1 MTLAPSFDDLVEL
14 NRKITGGS
22 GRVINANNLRSAL
35 GRPFHTFDGQL
46 LYATVVSQAGAL
58 LEALIAAHGFEDGNK
73 RTAWVATKTFL
84 IINNIP
90 VRKVRHTLAADFVE
104 GVALHAYSGEAV
116 SRWLA
121 TELVGT

>member
-1 MTLAPSFDDLVEL
+1 MTLAPSFDDLDEL
-14 NRKITGGS
+14 NRMITGGR

-46 LYATVVSQAGAL
+46 LYASVVSQAGVL
-58 LEALIAAHGFEDGNK
+58 LEALVAAHGFEDGNK
-73 RTAWVATKTFL
+73 RTAWIVTKTFL
-84 IINNIP
+84 IINDIP

-116 SRWLA
+116 PRWLA
-121 TELVGT
+121 SELVGT